1 MRVRY
6 VLEGTFLALYDV
18 HWQAH
23 LRMSMALDS
32 CFRRNDDSAEQRQ
45 KELIRV
51 GPESRRIRK

>member
-1 MRVRY
+1 MHVRY
-6 VLEGTFLALYDV
+6 VLEGTFLAVYDV

-32 CFRRNDDSAEQRQ
+32 CFRRNDDSAERRQ

-51 GPESRRIRK
+51 RPESKRIKK